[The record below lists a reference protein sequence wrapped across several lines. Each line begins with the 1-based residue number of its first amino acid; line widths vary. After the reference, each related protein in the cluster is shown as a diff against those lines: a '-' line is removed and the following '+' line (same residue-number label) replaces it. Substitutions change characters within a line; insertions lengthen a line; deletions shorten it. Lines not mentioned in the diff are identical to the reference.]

1 MKLKFTKMNGCGNDY
16 IYINCLEKEI
26 EYDLTKLA
34 IKLSDRHFGV
44 GGDGIVL
51 ICKSGEA
58 DVFMRMFNADGSE
71 GKMCG
76 NAIRCVAKYAYE
88 KVGIKKQE
96 MKIQTLSGIKTLF
109 LTIEEE
115 KVVTVK
121 VNMGVADFNANSMPL
136 DVAKKEVV
144 NEKVMV
150 LGREYFVTCVSMGN
164 PHCVVF
170 LKGVLDLDVN
180 SLGAEFEK
188 LPLFK
193 EEVNI
198 EFVEKKSDDEII
210 MRVYE
215 RGSKETLACGTG
227 ACAAV
232 SAMVKNNLCKQN
244 DKIAVNLL
252 GGKLTISFEED
263 GVKMVGPA
271 EKVFEG
277 EVEI

>member
-1 MKLKFTKMNGCGNDY
+1 MKLKFTKMHGCGNDY

-26 EYDLTKLA
+26 EYDLKKLA

-232 SAMVKNNLCKQN
+232 CCNC
-244 DKIAVNLL
+244 
-252 GGKLTISFEED
+252 
-263 GVKMVGPA
+263 
-271 EKVFEG
+271 
-277 EVEI
+277 

>member
-1 MKLKFTKMNGCGNDY
+1 MKLKFTKMHGCGNDY

-26 EYDLTKLA
+26 EYDLKKLA

>member
-1 MKLKFTKMNGCGNDY
+1 
-16 IYINCLEKEI
+16 
-26 EYDLTKLA
+26 
-34 IKLSDRHFGV
+34 
-44 GGDGIVL
+44 
-51 ICKSGEA
+51 
-58 DVFMRMFNADGSE
+58 MRMFNADGSE

-232 SAMVKNNLCKQN
+232 SAMVKNKLCKQN